1 MMNQLYSGS
10 LRDYANYFQ
19 PAQKLLK
26 KKRVG
31 ARVVK
36 KYDTSKTPYQ
46 RVLESKEASKKD
58 KEKLRTHYM
67 NLNPVALRKEV
78 EKGLEKL
85 FSSVEKSYRTYEEN
99 VEMRVC

>member
-1 MMNQLYSGS
+1 MSSRRTGRL
-10 LRDYANYFQ
+10 
-19 PAQKLLK
+19 QKLLE

-36 KYDTSKTPYQ
+36 KYDTAKTAYQ
-46 RVLESKEASKKD
+46 RVLESKEVSEEV

-85 FSSVEKSYRTYEEN
+85 FSSVEKRYRTYGEDA
-99 VEMRVC
+99 EMRAC

>member
-1 MMNQLYSGS
+1 
-10 LRDYANYFQ
+10 
-19 PAQKLLK
+19 
-26 KKRVG
+26 
-31 ARVVK
+31 
-36 KYDTSKTPYQ
+36 
-46 RVLESKEASKKD
+46 
-58 KEKLRTHYM
+58 M